1 MAPIFFMYATF
12 VTLLSIVITIVYT
25 NVICK

>member
-12 VTLLSIVITIVYT
+12 VTLFINCITIVYT
-25 NVICK
+25 NVKCK

>member
-12 VTLLSIVITIVYT
+12 VMLLSIGITIVYT
-25 NVICK
+25 NVMCK

>member
-1 MAPIFFMYATF
+1 MAPIFFVYATF
-12 VTLLSIVITIVYT
+12 VTLFLSGITIVYT

>member
-12 VTLLSIVITIVYT
+12 VTLLSIGITIVYT